1 MLESPCPVTSGAYVS
16 KPRSWSSRDMDRN
29 PYARPPTP
37 CTNTTGTSRVDSPSL
52 GIATPRLY
60 DHSTPAP
67 TLARS
72 IDCDKT
78 STSCPVFSSNTFSY
92 VGVARAR
99 EARRRRAIEVMFRAR
114 PGASVGARAR
124 EAVRMTTSTRDS
136 MCGDVLCLTTR
147 HSTTSTDGRRRR
159 ERSDRRALIETTRV
173 FPRVVARGSL
183 SSRTTRARGFD
194 SLFDFKSHRR
204 ASVEDAVTREHAAQ
218 DAETSRDDARARV
231 RQDARAEDRARWV

>member
-1 MLESPCPVTSGAYVS
+1 MA
-16 KPRSWSSRDMDRN
+16 RN

-37 CTNTTGTSRVDSPSL
+37 CTNTTGTSRADSPSL

-99 EARRRRAIEVMFRAR
+99 DARRRRAIEVMSRAR

-136 MCGDVLCLTTR
+136 MCGVSRLRTTR
-147 HSTTSTDGRRRR
+147 HSSTSTDGTVVDGASGAIGERASRRR
-159 ERSDRRALIETTRV
+159 A
-173 FPRVVARGSL
+173 FSL
-183 SSRTTRARGFD
+183 ASSRAVRARGFD
-194 SLFDFKSHRR
+194 SLFGFKSHRR

-218 DAETSRDDARARV
+218 DAETSRDDGRARV